1 VAAWRLTRAS
11 AALGLVVSDVRGCS
25 GGHVST
31 DRFELVKIAHDRYGA
46 PMEVRRYD
54 EEAGDETGQGRVALS
69 DAQAATMAKLGGM
82 MRVLGLVQA
91 AIAGSALLLLL
102 AAIMVGLYGE
112 DGSGLAGLPVLALVL
127 LVLIL
132 FQVAAP
138 ALQGVMVA
146 GAGNDLA
153 AVARPEG
160 RAQPRLFAAFA
171 RVRVVFLIEVV
182 VALML
187 LVKELKYVL

>member
-112 DGSGLAGLPVLALVL
+112 DGPGLAGLPVLALVL